1 MRVTERLHRYRS
13 LKRQWNEISTAIQI
27 DSSLISKSESPLP
40 ITDDIPLTDEDIIK
54 DDSTSRTI
62 KEKVSIE
69 LDPLHSRIENDLI
82 KLRKL
87 IKTRQKK
94 STENLSLK
102 TNNNHRPSGETVSYS
117 FVFFFFKIFNTSITY
132 QDIVTL

>member
-40 ITDDIPLTDEDIIK
+40 ITDDIPLTEEENIIK
-54 DDSTSRTI
+54 DDITSRTI

-102 TNNNHRPSGETVSYS
+102 TNNNHRPSGETVSYF
-117 FVFFFFKIFNTSITY
+117 FVFF
-132 QDIVTL
+132 L